1 MEIQYEM
8 VEFYPETGSI
18 QVRFY
23 NDDLPQG
30 VMFSIS
36 LPIGGGRYPQ
46 GADLDRLIRNHVPTD
61 IFERARALKVIA
73 PPVEGE
79 LGQALRSTSPMEEA
93 DEEFIY
99 IRDGKERVFKL
110 EPLLRRYSL
119 DIPVEIF

>member
-1 MEIQYEM
+1 MEIQYELL
-8 VEFYPETGSI
+8 EFYPETGSI

-46 GADLDRLIRNHVPTD
+46 GADLDRVIRNHVPTD
-61 IFERARALKVIA
+61 IFERARTLKAIA

-93 DEEFIY
+93 SEGFIY